1 MNKNQMN
8 ASETILC
15 VLTLG
20 ALSLFRLSMSNSY
33 KTPPMSPT
41 FESKL
46 HDELLKLAM
55 LRRERMKFDAKK
67 KRKTK
72 GR

>member
-8 ASETILC
+8 ATETLLC
-15 VLTLG
+15 VLTMM
-20 ALSLFRLSMSNSY
+20 A
-33 KTPPMSPT
+33 SP
-41 FESKL
+41 FDSKL
-46 HDELLKLAM
+46 YYDELLFLEM
-55 LRRERMKFDAKK
+55 LRRERIKFDAKK